1 MCEVRSLS
9 KLNFKTETVFVKI
22 LLVFLVIKL
31 NVLCKLKKNAKMLTM
46 TAFKMNTIIRYF

>member
-46 TAFKMNTIIRYF
+46 TTFKMNTNIRYF